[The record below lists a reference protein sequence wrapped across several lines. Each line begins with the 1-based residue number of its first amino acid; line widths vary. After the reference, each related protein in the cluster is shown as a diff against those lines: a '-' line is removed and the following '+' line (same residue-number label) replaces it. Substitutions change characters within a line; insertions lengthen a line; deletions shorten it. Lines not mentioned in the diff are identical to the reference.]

1 MRRSRL
7 SWRNLL
13 LPGWSIALARQVI
26 YLDDARMASM
36 TGTEKAAGKP
46 HIPDQLAYLIYTSG
60 STGRPKG
67 VAVSHRT
74 ALQSTLSRHRH
85 YTAPVRGFLLLSSFS
100 FDSSVAG
107 LFWTLSQ
114 GGCLCLPQVE
124 EIQDPDV
131 LARLIDRYRLSHIL
145 CLPSLYK
152 VLLEQDCTRLR
163 CLEVVIVAGE
173 SCPPSLPPAAS
184 RTPSRNAPSQR
195 IRPDGN
201 NGVEHGVGDHAAAAQ
216 GRFRSDVP
224 SKACASICSMSG
236 SNWCRVE

>member
-1 MRRSRL
+1 MQRSRL
-7 SWRNLL
+7 FWPNRSFKGMVQSFG
-13 LPGWSIALARQVI
+13 PPAI
-26 YLDDARMASM
+26 YLDDA
-36 TGTEKAAGKP
+36 P
-46 HIPDQLAYLIYTSG
+46 HGIDNGWQKKRPAIRTLPDQLAYLIYTSG

-131 LARLIDRYRLSHIL
+131 LAGLIERHRLSHIL

-152 VLLEQDCTRLR
+152 VLLEQDSHA
-163 CLEVVIVAGE
+163 IVA
-173 SCPPSLPPAAS
+173 A
-184 RTPSRNAPSQR
+184 
-195 IRPDGN
+195 
-201 NGVEHGVGDHAAAAQ
+201 
-216 GRFRSDVP
+216 
-224 SKACASICSMSG
+224 
-236 SNWCRVE
+236 